1 MMSESTAAACSV
13 QPVDKVDRRRPVVVN
28 LATGIEENPER
39 VMLAMFAAESALAS
53 GKRTLL
59 FVSLDA
65 VLTMF
70 PGALEGKIACE
81 GCPSLDKLLKQLT
94 RAGIEI
100 YVCPM
105 CLRARHLDPDELVDP
120 AVPAGTAQMM
130 EWIGD
135 RDATVFSY

>member
-1 MMSESTAAACSV
+1 MSTATATACPI
-13 QPVDKVDRRRPVVVN
+13 QPVDETDSRRPVVIN

-59 FVSLDA
+59 FVSLEA
-65 VLTMF
+65 ILLMF
-70 PGALEGKIACE
+70 PGALEGEIPCE
-81 GCPSLDKLLKQLT
+81 GCPSLDKLFRQLV

-105 CLRARHLDPDELVDP
+105 CLRARHLDAKDLVEP
-120 AVPAGTAQMM
+120 AIPAGTAQMM
-130 EWIGD
+130 KWIGD

>member
-1 MMSESTAAACSV
+1 MSTAAATECAIEQS
-13 QPVDKVDRRRPVVVN
+13 DKSDTRRPVVVN

-59 FVSLDA
+59 FVSLEA
-65 VLTMF
+65 VLTMY
-70 PGALEGKIACE
+70 PGALEGEIPCE
-81 GCPSLDKLLKQLT
+81 GCPSLDKLFKQLT

-105 CLRARHLDPDELVDP
+105 CLRARHLDSDELVDA

-130 EWIGD
+130 EWIGEQ
-135 RDATVFSY
+135 DATVFSF

>member
-1 MMSESTAAACSV
+1 
-13 QPVDKVDRRRPVVVN
+13 VVVN

-39 VMLAMFAAESALAS
+39 VMLAMFAAESALAHN
-53 GKRTLL
+53 KRTLL
-59 FVSLDA
+59 FVSLGA

-70 PGALEGKIACE
+70 PGALEGKIPCE
-81 GCPSLDKLLKQLT
+81 GCPSLDKLLKQLV
-94 RAGIEI
+94 RAGVEI

-105 CLRARHLDPDELVDP
+105 CLKARHLDPEELVGP

-135 RDATVFSY
+135 QDATVFSY

>member
-1 MMSESTAAACSV
+1 MSTTTATSCTIE
-13 QPVDKVDRRRPVVVN
+13 PVDTTDMRKPVVVN

-59 FVSLDA
+59 FLSLEA
-65 VLTMF
+65 ILLMF
-70 PGALEGKIACE
+70 PGALEGEIPCE
-81 GCPSLDKLLKQLT
+81 GCPSLDKLFRQLV

-105 CLRARHLDPDELVDP
+105 CLRARHLDPEDLVEP

-130 EWIGD
+130 KWIGD

>member
-1 MMSESTAAACSV
+1 MSAETGTTCTV
-13 QPVDKVDRRRPVVVN
+13 KPVERTDTRRPVVVN

-59 FVSLDA
+59 FASLEA
-65 VLTMF
+65 VLTMY
-70 PGALEGKIACE
+70 PGALEGKIPCE

-135 RDATVFSY
+135 QDATVFSF

>member
-1 MMSESTAAACSV
+1 MSTSTATSCAIK
-13 QPVDKVDRRRPVVVN
+13 PVDETDTRQPVVVN
-28 LATGIEENPER
+28 LATGIQENPER
-39 VMLAMFAAESALAS
+39 VMLAMFAAESALAA

-59 FVSLDA
+59 FLSLEA
-65 VLTMF
+65 ILLMF
-70 PGALEGKIACE
+70 PGALEGEIPCE
-81 GCPSLDKLLKQLT
+81 GCPSLDKLFRQLV

-105 CLRARHLDPDELVDP
+105 CLRARHLDPEDLVEP

-130 EWIGD
+130 SWIGD